1 MKAIKIINILL
12 LVFVLFIVV
21 VGCNHNHD
29 DNHDGENVVDPDNG
43 SNTEDP
49 NGNTDDPNGNTDD
62 PNGNNGDPNG
72 NSGDNGGNGDE
83 PEGPYVRFPSEEI
96 TIYLDVDYD
105 LTYETNF
112 DGEITLSTEDDD
124 IIWLDEGTVTGL
136 ELGEATVTASFELE
150 GVTYKATVKLIIKEV
165 VFKISI
171 EGVTYEATKGTT
183 YEEFLTATFGEKM
196 YPEKEG
202 YEFVEW
208 YYDSGY
214 KNICH
219 SYSKVNSNVS
229 LYPKYK
235 KFIYGVKI
243 DKVFGYHSGDI
254 VNGQVVAISPSYDR
268 SLNDLNLS
276 FYDLVAVRYNP
287 TLEDYFVVS
296 VGEKVV
302 YYDGF
307 LLGFKQGSSESRE
320 FVPKLTV
327 GTKVW
332 IDSYSINKATKL
344 ELEHEIDPS
353 VTTLNLENI
362 STSYASAYDVTNKVN
377 LGSKAGDS
385 RCYPASTTKII
396 TAMAALKYCPIDTT
410 YTIGAELDLM
420 NQGSSP
426 STAGLKKG
434 QTWTLAELLYAT
446 LLPSGNDAA
455 YSVGALTI
463 NYLYPNNTWTI
474 RERLDKFAELMN
486 EVAQEAGATRSHF
499 MVPDGNSYYK
509 SDGSWDDRL
518 TYHYVTAND
527 MVKIARYAFTFGEIA
542 EVVSTVSK
550 SLTID
555 GKAYPFTNTNH
566 LLNPAHSAYYNGTV
580 GMKTGT
586 TTPAG
591 QCLVTGV
598 FKEGR
603 FVIVAIMKAG
613 SAGRDSASLAVYDLI
628 FKAK

>member
-1 MKAIKIINILL
+1 MVL
-12 LVFVLFIVV
+12 LVLVI
-21 VGCNHNHD
+21 VGCNHDHDHHED
-29 DNHDGENVVDPDNG
+29 DNNQNENSENNNENPN
-43 SNTEDP
+43 E
-49 NGNTDDPNGNTDD
+49 NGNENNNENPNENGNE
-62 PNGNNGDPNG
+62 NGNGDPNG
-72 NSGDNGGNGDE
+72 NGNEDPNGNGNENPE
-83 PEGPYVRFPSEEI
+83 PTGPFIRFPSEEVN
-96 TIYLDVDYD
+96 IYLDVDYE
-105 LTYETNF
+105 LEYETNYEG
-112 DGEITLSTEDDD
+112 DITFSTNDDD
-124 IIWLDEGTVTGL
+124 MIWLDGETVTGL
-136 ELGEATVTASFELE
+136 ELGEAKITASFEVD
-150 GVTYKATVKLIIKEV
+150 GVTYSAELKLIINEV
-165 VFKISI
+165 VYKISI
-171 EGVTYEATKGTT
+171 EGVTYNAVKGTT
-183 YEEFLTATFGEKM
+183 YEDFLTETFGEKM

-208 YYDSGY
+208 YYDSNY

-268 SLNDLNLS
+268 NLNDLNLN

-296 VGEKVV
+296 VGEKKV

-307 LLGFKQGSSESRE
+307 LLGFKQGSSEAKE
-320 FVPKLTV
+320 FLPKLTV

-332 IDSYSINKATKL
+332 LDNYSINKATKL

-353 VTTLNLENI
+353 ISTINLDNI
-362 STSYASAYDVTNKVN
+362 STSYASAYDVTNKVH
-377 LGSKAGDS
+377 LGDKAGDS
-385 RCYPASTTKII
+385 RCYPASTTKIV

-410 YTIGAELDLM
+410 YKIGAELDLM
-420 NQGSSP
+420 WQGSSP
-426 STAGLKKG
+426 GTAKLQKG

-455 YSVGALTI
+455 YSLGALTI

-474 RERLDKFAELMN
+474 REQLDKFAELMN

-527 MVKIARYAFTFGEIA
+527 MVKITRYAFTFGEIA

-550 SLTID
+550 ALTID
-555 GKAYPFTNTNH
+555 GTSYSYTNTNH
-566 LLNPAHSAYYNGTV
+566 LLNPTHGSYYNGTV

-591 QCLVTGV
+591 QCLITGV

-628 FKAK
+628 FKSK